1 MEPNVEVEI
10 PTDEQFL
17 RFGSCLKEERQKRG
31 LSARVVAE
39 KVGVAT
45 ETLFRWESGQMPSAH
60 NLWRWCRALDIDFS
74 QFMRKAFEQDAVPN
88 TWTGRL
94 LHLCNEVERQVQEFD
109 IRRWGETLPTGK
121 LGLVLMG
128 VRGLAAAAKT
138 LERILIE
145 PDEGDV
151 RDRAWWPKPAEVAEG
166 LMPESAAVSSRP
178 DPIPA
183 SSEPQQK
190 GRLVSWWIE
199 MLPEAERPVPE
210 CCGRVVFEIAYD
222 LEGVALVAR
231 PFFYFGKN
239 AEDSSAVW
247 FWNGD
252 LASPMLRPAMQ
263 WVNDNVGVRLHVA
276 LIDGKLYPQKGNT
289 VALVGSRMG

>member
-1 MEPNVEVEI
+1 MEPMVEVET
-10 PTDEQFL
+10 PVDDQFL

-60 NLWRWCRALDIDFS
+60 NLWRWCCALDIDFS

-94 LHLCNEVERQVQEFD
+94 LHLCNEIERRMQEFD
-109 IRRWGETLPTGK
+109 IWRWGETLPAGK
-121 LGLVLMG
+121 LGLILMSM
-128 VRGLAAAAKT
+128 RGLSATAKI
-138 LERILIE
+138 LECVLTE

-151 RDRAWWPKPAEVAEG
+151 RDQAWWPKPAEVVEG
-166 LMPESAAVSSRP
+166 LNENATVTSRS
-178 DPIPA
+178 DQVFVVD
-183 SSEPQQK
+183 EPQQK

-199 MLPEAERPVPE
+199 ELTEAERPVPE
-210 CCGRVVFEIAYD
+210 CCGRVVFKID
-222 LEGVALVAR
+222 LDGVLLVVQ
-231 PFFYFGKN
+231 PFFDFGKN
-239 AEDSSAVW
+239 TADSSTIW
-247 FWNGD
+247 SWNGD
-252 LASPMLRPAMQ
+252 IHTPTLRPAMQ

-289 VALVGSRMG
+289 VALVGPRMD